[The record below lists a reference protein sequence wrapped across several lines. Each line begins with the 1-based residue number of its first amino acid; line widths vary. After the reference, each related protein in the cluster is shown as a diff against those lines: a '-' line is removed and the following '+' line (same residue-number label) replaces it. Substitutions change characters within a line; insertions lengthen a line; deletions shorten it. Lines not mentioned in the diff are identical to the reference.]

1 MNDNTIIRIK
11 VPARLYESV
20 KAKLMVKED
29 ASPLQKLEE
38 AKAKIEKMIS
48 EAKTKE
54 EETEQHKSDMKKKK
68 EVEQHKSDMKT
79 KKEAEAKKKKEAE
92 AKKKKMEE
100 AKDSEKVTPADIE
113 RSKKI
118 VASFNAE
125 REKENRMIA
134 AAMAKKKA
142 YHQAKKVADKK
153 AADKKKA
160 DEKKK

>member
-11 VPARLYESV
+11 VPAHLYESV
-20 KAKLMVKED
+20 KAKLMVKEET
-29 ASPLQKLEE
+29 SQLQKLEE

-48 EAKTKE
+48 EAK
-54 EETEQHKSDMKKKK
+54 DY
-68 EVEQHKSDMKT
+68 
-79 KKEAEAKKKKEAE
+79 
-92 AKKKKMEE
+92 
-100 AKDSEKVTPADIE
+100 EKATPADIE

-142 YHQAKKVADKK
+142 DAQAKKVADKK
-153 AADKKKA
+153 KA
-160 DEKKK
+160 DANKK

>member
-11 VPARLYESV
+11 VPAHLYESV
-20 KAKLMVKED
+20 KAKLMGKQE

-48 EAKTKE
+48 EAKKADPKKAAE
-54 EETEQHKSDMKKKK
+54 EKKKK
-68 EVEQHKSDMKT
+68 E
-79 KKEAEAKKKKEAE
+79 AEDKKKAE

-153 AADKKKA
+153 KA
-160 DEKKK
+160 DANKK

>member
-11 VPARLYESV
+11 VPAHLYESV
-20 KAKLMVKED
+20 KAKLMVKEET
-29 ASPLQKLEE
+29 SQLQKLEE

-48 EAKTKE
+48 EAKKV
-54 EETEQHKSDMKKKK
+54 DPKKA
-68 EVEQHKSDMKT
+68 
-79 KKEAEAKKKKEAE
+79 AEDKKKKEAE

-100 AKDSEKVTPADIE
+100 AKDTEKVTAADRE

-134 AAMAKKKA
+134 AAMAKKKTDA
-142 YHQAKKVADKK
+142 EAKKVADKK
-153 AADKKKA
+153 KA
-160 DEKKK
+160 DANKK